1 MHYRTVCYLLGL
13 IGTGMLVCLI
23 VPSLWSYFYEAQQ
36 ADNSL
41 KWGYVLLKCATISL
55 MFILIG
61 RKPRAPI
68 NHKEALLIVSLGWI
82 LLTYLGALPYY
93 DVAGQS
99 IVNGLFESASGLTT
113 TGSSIFEDVEALPR
127 SLLFWRC
134 FSQWIGGLG
143 IVVFFIAFFSFLGA
157 SGKALFATE
166 STPKPDVEAKIRL
179 RKAAHQ
185 AIGLYLLF
193 SICGTIA
200 LLGLGLD
207 GFNSFCHMGTALSTG
222 GFSNFNASMGHF
234 NEQPMIQ
241 WVLVILMII
250 GALPFAFHGAFWRLQ
265 WRACL
270 KHEETFVFISLLSLC
285 ILIIYAL
292 LNAYM
297 HETDN
302 FRQAAIQCVSFITT
316 TGFSSTNYQ
325 LWPAHFI
332 LLVLMIIGGCSGS
345 TAGGLKIVRIWVA
358 CKVAALAIKKTVNPH
373 HIYTLR
379 INQAPLDQPMRDT
392 LLLYIVLS
400 FLLWGIGL
408 FTLSLLEPQLSL
420 EGILSS
426 FFACWANA
434 GVSFAEFGPTQ
445 NFNFCSNSTK
455 ILFVVTMLMGR
466 IESYA
471 LLALCVPALW
481 KRCD

>member
-1 MHYRTVCYLLGL
+1 MRYRTIFHFLGL
-13 IGTGMLVCLI
+13 IGAGMLLCLI
-23 VPSLWSYFYEAQQ
+23 GCTCISYAMQEP
-36 ADNSL
+36 L
-41 KWGYVLLKCATISL
+41 KLQHWGYVLLEATSISAGLL
-55 MFILIG
+55 MIG
-61 RKPRAPI
+61 QKPKTALTHR
-68 NHKEALLIVSLGWI
+68 EALLIVGLGWM
-82 LLTYLGALPYY
+82 LLTYLGALPYCY
-93 DVAGQS
+93 VAEQS
-99 IVNGLFESASGLTT
+99 IFNGLFESASGLTT
-113 TGSSIFEDVEALPR
+113 TGSSIFDDVEALPD
-127 SLLFWRC
+127 SVLFWRC

-166 STPKPDVEAKIRL
+166 STLKPDVEAKIRL
-179 RKAAHQ
+179 KKAAHQ
-185 AIGLYLLF
+185 AIGLYVLF
-193 SICGTIA
+193 SILGTIA
-200 LLGLGLD
+200 LLALGLD
-207 GFNSFCHMGTALSTG
+207 GFNSVCHMATALSTG

-234 NEQPMIQ
+234 NGQPMVQ
-241 WVLVILMII
+241 WVLVALMIV

-265 WRACL
+265 WRSCL
-270 KHEETFVFISLLSLC
+270 KHEEVFVFMGLLSLC
-285 ILIIYAL
+285 VCIVYYLLKIYQVEA
-292 LNAYM
+292 
-297 HETDN
+297 DS

-316 TGFSSTNYQ
+316 TGLNSANFQ

-332 LLVLMIIGGCSGS
+332 FLWLMIIGGCSGS

-358 CKVAALAIKKTVNPH
+358 CKVVVLAIKKTVNPH

-379 INQAPLDQPMRDT
+379 MNQAIIDQPMRDT

-408 FTLSLLEPQLSL
+408 FVLSLLEPQLSL

-445 NFNFCSNSTK
+445 NFNFCSSPTK
-455 ILFVVTMLMGR
+455 LFFTLTMLIGR

-481 KRCD
+481 KPGT